1 MSVEADLSWAKTWL
15 KQEKKHYINGSWVAG
30 AGELWNL
37 KNPATGE
44 ILTTIPLADTDQVA
58 AAARAAHHCHQGDI
72 FQPYQRNPF
81 PAKPLPSLQM
91 GSEKM
96 PGYKCQEEK
105 NKTLCQRQPGTIEP
119 FYMGT

>member
-72 FQPYQRNPF
+72 WRRKTSRKERAGLLNAIAQIIRENTQKL
-81 PAKPLPSLQM
+81 AILESLP
-91 GSEKM
+91 
-96 PGYKCQEEK
+96 
-105 NKTLCQRQPGTIEP
+105 NGT
-119 FYMGT
+119 